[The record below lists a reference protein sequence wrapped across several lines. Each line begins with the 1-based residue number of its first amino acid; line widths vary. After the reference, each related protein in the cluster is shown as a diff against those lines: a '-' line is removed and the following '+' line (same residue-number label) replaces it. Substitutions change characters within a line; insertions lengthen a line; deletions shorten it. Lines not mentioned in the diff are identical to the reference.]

1 MLVFKDLWL
10 YLYISGD
17 SYLILMRNKK
27 GQMTLAQLPMAVIIF
42 AVAVIV
48 TGIMATV
55 LTKIQGTQTT
65 DSVAYNITGAGLTAT
80 KTFSDFFDP
89 IAVIVAAVVII
100 GLILGAFA
108 LTRGRSSGG
117 GV

>member
-1 MLVFKDLWL
+1 
-10 YLYISGD
+10 
-17 SYLILMRNKK
+17 MRKK
-27 GQMTLAQLPMAVIIF
+27 GQMTLAQLPTAVIIF

-55 LTKIQGTQTT
+55 LSKIQGTQTENT
-65 DSVAYNITGAGLTAT
+65 TAYNITAAGLTAT

-108 LTRGRSSGG
+108 LTKARGRSGG